1 MTKAELINLVAEKT
15 GFTKKDSSIAVDAF
29 IEAISEALSQ
39 GERVA
44 LVGFGTFEV
53 RERRKRTGRNPQTG
67 EKIDIPARRV
77 PVFKAGKVLKR
88 IVS

>member
-1 MTKAELINLVAEKT
+1 LTKAELINLVAEKT